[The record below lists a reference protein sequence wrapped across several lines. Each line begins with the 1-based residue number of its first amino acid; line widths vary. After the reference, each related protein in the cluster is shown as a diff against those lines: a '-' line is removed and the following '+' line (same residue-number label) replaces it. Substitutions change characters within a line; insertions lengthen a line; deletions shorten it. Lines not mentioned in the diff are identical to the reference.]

1 MLSSAIC
8 RFTYCSYSTM
18 AVCMDKPTILLVYR
32 NIVYDFSGLF
42 SIRRLFCLGLLVG
55 VSTMD
60 GINYLF
66 QQINPEA
73 LPMDFVEEADTECMK
88 LFRSQFKIS

>member
-1 MLSSAIC
+1 
-8 RFTYCSYSTM
+8 M

-32 NIVYDFSGLF
+32 NVVYDFSGLF

-55 VSTMD
+55 ISAMD
-60 GINYLF
+60 GINNVF
-66 QQINPEA
+66 QQINPNA
-73 LPMDFVEEADTECMK
+73 LPMDFVEEVDTECMK